1 MDLNYNTVKGV
12 HIYGIL
18 LDMMGKLE
26 HIKKL
31 CTMQRIINNIK

>member
-31 CTMQRIINNIK
+31 AFIVKKQEPD

>member
-31 CTMQRIINNIK
+31 KVHGRTNG